1 MKSRWYDKLSHIL
14 AVPPSQKKTIK
25 EHFTS
30 EEEQLKAFVEYIH
43 AYHPRMS
50 WSMVAGVLYSMQEL
64 RALEELMAK
73 GYLIKKKGMYDAH
86 NRFLGYNIV

>member
-14 AVPPSQKKTIK
+14 AVPPSQKMKIK
-25 EHFTS
+25 QHFTS
-30 EEEQLKAFVEYIH
+30 KQEQLKAFVEYIH

-73 GYLIKKKGMYDAH
+73 GYISDQEE
-86 NRFLGYNIV
+86 GYV